1 MSADQVSE
9 TAQPGDSGRTALGP
23 LEQGVRAWHK
33 VKQELETR
41 PLRTLALAA
50 GFGAVIGYPRA
61 RWLRRLIRRSVLRAI
76 GAALLTRLMSRQP
89 AD

>member
-1 MSADQVSE
+1 MSADQVTE
-9 TAQPGDSGRTALGP
+9 TAQPGGTGCTAPGP

-50 GFGAVIGYPRA
+50 GVGAVMGYPHA
-61 RWLRRLIRRSVLRAI
+61 RWLRRLIRRSVVRAI
-76 GAALLTRLMSRQP
+76 GAALLSSLMSRLP